1 MLVVV
6 QVGDTFV
13 PRSPLSD
20 RLTAI
25 GVLIFY
31 TLFAGVAFL
40 VEVGG
45 WTGIVRA
52 REKLRAEGAE
62 RWRLKKKLES
72 RRAYRN
78 PAFAGASA
86 SSRLRRNKTR
96 AGKLRSSEKWRTAHD
111 CCCQLLHNLCT
122 Q

>member
-1 MLVVV
+1 MIAFGLMLVVV

-52 REKLRAEGAE
+52 REKLRAERHGTMVA
-62 RWRLKKKLES
+62 
-72 RRAYRN
+72 
-78 PAFAGASA
+78 
-86 SSRLRRNKTR
+86 
-96 AGKLRSSEKWRTAHD
+96 
-111 CCCQLLHNLCT
+111 
-122 Q
+122 